1 MRNLL
6 YSLMHHYAQLFEFTQ
21 FPSLMETLAKR
32 MQDAADA
39 ATSGDQ
45 LCREVEQ
52 GRLVHRVN
60 MNAHYEGAL
69 GTWSSSYGNSGLYPS
84 DPVLVGAYDLL
95 PSCRPRSQYNVLNP
109 VWCKNRLNFNTV
121 VLS

>member
-45 LCREVEQ
+45 LCHEMEQ

-95 PSCRPRSQYNVLNP
+95 PSSQPRSQNNVLNP